1 MNEIDEVRCQ
11 RDEAKVEN
19 MRLRAEVERQATL
32 LRYAEEAIMEEYRL
46 RFGIQ
51 VGKKHG

>member
-11 RDEAKVEN
+11 RDVAKAEN
-19 MRLRAEVERQATL
+19 MHLRREVEWLTML
-32 LRYAEEAIMEEYRL
+32 LHYAEEAIMEEYRL

-51 VGKKHG
+51 TSGEQK